1 MTAQSFAQG
10 VNYVFKGIGR
20 FYSRPK
26 LWLYA
31 LVPFIIVMTL
41 YTLLFAWLFYDI
53 MPWVTSYADNAQ
65 GFRGW
70 FLTAS
75 GFLLKFITGI
85 IFILAAALFASSLF
99 EMTGAMFFAYMVRAF
114 EKTEYPQT
122 PHQYPDF
129 SQDILNTINCII
141 FSSLT
146 AIIFI
151 LLSIIGI
158 FIPLIPFLLSV
169 VFIGYRY
176 SISYCSESS
185 FNRGRTIWNSHNYF
199 EDKGILYGFGSMVFL
214 ILMIPFISIFLIPGF
229 VVGGAMMINEKT

>member
-122 PHQYPDF
+122 PHNIGF

-141 FSSLT
+141 FSFSC
-146 AIIFI
+146 IIFI
-151 LLSIIGI
+151 LLSVSE
-158 FIPLIPFLLSV
+158 FSSRCTFLPRWSSLI
-169 VFIGYRY
+169 RY
-176 SISYCSESS
+176 SISYAQKRVFKPRKTLELAY
-185 FNRGRTIWNSHNYF
+185 YF
-199 EDKGILYGFGSMVFL
+199 ED
-214 ILMIPFISIFLIPGF
+214 
-229 VVGGAMMINEKT
+229 